1 MTASTIFSK
10 LRWRI
15 GGAAIAILLS
25 AEIVTA
31 DTTPA
36 PYTGQESRAI
46 KALSDRET
54 ADLLA
59 GHGMGYALA
68 AELNNYP
75 GPLHVLELADRLG
88 LTPEQ
93 RIRGDVVFRAM
104 QSQAKAIGAEI
115 VAGEQKLDSA
125 FAAATIDPPSLA
137 AQTAALGQ
145 LYARARATH
154 LAAHLE
160 MKTLLTPQQIAA
172 YDQLRGYSA
181 TSIAPPPTTP
191 HNHGHN

>member
-1 MTASTIFSK
+1 MTASTMFFRLS
-10 LRWRI
+10 RRI
-15 GGAAIAILLS
+15 GYAAVAILLS

-31 DTTPA
+31 EMTPA

-68 AELNNYP
+68 AELNGYP
-75 GPLHVLELADRLG
+75 GPLHVLDLADRLG
-88 LTPEQ
+88 LTAEQ
-93 RIRGDVVFRAM
+93 RTRVDAAFRAM

-125 FAAATIDPPSLA
+125 FAAATIDPTSLA
-137 AQTAALGQ
+137 AQTEALGQ
-145 LYARARATH
+145 LYARARAIH

-160 MKTLLTPQQIAA
+160 MKALLTPQQIAT

-181 TSIAPPPTTP
+181 TSIATPATP